1 MLVFADRE
9 NGRGLQPG
17 EAGFFCPGVSDVG
30 ICFSGFLQLLVI
42 LGAQASFVLDYYI
55 NCPP

>member
-1 MLVFADRE
+1 MVVGCDPAR
-9 NGRGLQPG
+9 R
-17 EAGFFCPGVSDVG
+17 GFFVLVVSDVG